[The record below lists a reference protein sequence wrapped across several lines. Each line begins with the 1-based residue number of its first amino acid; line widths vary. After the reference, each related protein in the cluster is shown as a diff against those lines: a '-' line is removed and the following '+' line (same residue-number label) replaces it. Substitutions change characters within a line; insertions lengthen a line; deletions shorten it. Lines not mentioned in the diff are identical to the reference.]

1 VNSPMSRPNNAA
13 AIRGA
18 LLVVVAVVV
27 GVYLLRGTDTP
38 TLEQV
43 ANPPATTVKVSEDIS
58 ENESIEETAVE
69 DTATTLPGV
78 SAETSDPQ
86 SSDVA
91 DDSDSG
97 TMVGFEGRP
106 NNEVAVQVANST
118 TVRGA
123 AGKTTDI
130 LKTKGFLTK
139 SPINMAGTPLDRTRV
154 YYRAGSIIEAGTV
167 ALLLGL
173 DSTNDVYKMPSDLS
187 AFKDQED
194 PDILIALGI
203 DKAQSD

>member
-1 VNSPMSRPNNAA
+1 MNSPMSRPNNAA

-27 GVYLLRGTDTP
+27 GIYLLRGTDTP

-43 ANPPATTVKVSEDIS
+43 ANPPATTAQVSEDIS
-58 ENESIEETAVE
+58 ENESIEETAAE

-91 DDSDSG
+91 DDSG